1 MKDKR
6 NTYSCTTFKFMRNTG
21 SGTTIRTKLKACP
34 NIPPEDDL
42 YTLMQMNLIE
52 NEISDSVVIC
62 ESKKKKKNTKNH
74 KSWHLATTMD
84 ICEKIQKHCKDYQRR

>member
-1 MKDKR
+1 
-6 NTYSCTTFKFMRNTG
+6 MRNTG

-62 ESKKKKKNTKNH
+62 ESKKKKK
-74 KSWHLATTMD
+74 
-84 ICEKIQKHCKDYQRR
+84 IQKTIKAGILQLQWISVKKYRSTAKTIKEDEGDEWVLGKSASI